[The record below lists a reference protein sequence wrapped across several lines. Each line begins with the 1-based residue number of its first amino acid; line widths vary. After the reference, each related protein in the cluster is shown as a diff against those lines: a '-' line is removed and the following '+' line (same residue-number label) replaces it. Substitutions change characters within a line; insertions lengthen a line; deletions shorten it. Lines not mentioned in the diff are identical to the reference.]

1 MSFHRSAPLATT
13 CALGVSLLLAAC
25 GGSTPKLAASQENE
39 EKLVNFAKCMRE
51 HGVNV
56 TTSTGSAGG
65 SLLQV
70 HGGNPHALEVAQSA
84 CKRYQPTA
92 RKENITPQ
100 EKVARQEA
108 VLKFAKCMREHGVDI
123 HASTQGAGIQVGIQG
138 GPGSSGP
145 KPDSPAFQAAQKACQ
160 GLLPGGGPGPGATTN
175 KVNPKGGSGAGF
187 AIGG

>member
-1 MSFHRSAPLATT
+1 MSFRPSARPAVT
-13 CALGVSLLLAAC
+13 CAVGLSLLLAAC
-25 GGSTPKLAASQENE
+25 GGSTSKSTATQENE
-39 EKLVNFAKCMRE
+39 EKLV
-51 HGVNV
+51 
-56 TTSTGSAGG
+56 
-65 SLLQV
+65 
-70 HGGNPHALEVAQSA
+70 
-84 CKRYQPTA
+84 
-92 RKENITPQ
+92 
-100 EKVARQEA
+100 
-108 VLKFAKCMREHGVDI
+108 KFAKCMREHGVDI